1 MCRSDKIV
9 RTVALSAGDR
19 LGPYEIVAPLGA
31 GGMGE
36 VYRARD
42 PRLGREVAVKVSAVQ
57 FSERFEREARA
68 VASLNHPNI
77 CTLFDVGPNFLVM
90 ELLEGPTLA
99 ERIQDGSIP
108 VAEALEIARQIAEA
122 LEAAHEKAI
131 VHRDLKPGN
140 IKLKPDGSVKVLDF
154 GLAKMSGAAAPGE
167 NSPTITIGGTEA
179 GMILGTA
186 AYMAP
191 EQARGKP
198 VDKRADI
205 WAFGVVVYEMVTGQ
219 RLFQGETMTDLLAAV
234 VTADPNLDRAPVN
247 VRKLLQRCLEKD
259 PKKRLRDIG
268 DAMALVEAP
277 TLATEPRPQGSGWM
291 PWSVAGAA
299 VLAHAPG
306 AFLHLREKP
315 PAPPAQVRFHIESPK
330 LALAIGSNFYMP
342 LSPDARRLA
351 YTAAGADGMQRLWIR
366 DMDTLES
373 RVVAGTEQAVS
384 PFWSPDSRF
393 LAFGIGNT
401 LKKVDASGAS
411 APQTLCQS
419 PNAVGTGSWS
429 ADGVIIFGGR
439 GAGPIERVSA
449 SGGTPTPVTA
459 LAQAEGYHT
468 FPVFLPDGRHF
479 YLRVGSTRGIYAGS
493 LDAKPA
499 EQATKPILESFLAA
513 TFAPSSIPS
522 GGYLLFLRGNTLMA
536 QPFDVRHLALAG
548 EAVPLA
554 DRVATFG
561 SAGGFSVSSN
571 GVLAYRTGGT
581 ANLTQFTWYDRKGNM
596 LSRVGEPGTYSG
608 MDLSPDG
615 ARVAHLRQQDVWIM
629 DLTRGID
636 TRFTFDPAAAGYP
649 VWSPD
654 GSKIA
659 FSSQRPGLLG
669 LYVKPSNG
677 ALEEQPLLT
686 SPDGKTVTSW
696 SRDGRYLLYVAS
708 DPGTK
713 NDVWVLPLETGGGAG
728 KPVPLL
734 QTAFQEINPFFSE
747 DMRWIGY
754 LSNESG
760 RHEAYVR
767 PFLASGPS
775 GAPVLGDGKWQISK
789 DGAQSLFWRD
799 DGKEIVLL
807 GLDGSLSSVEIS
819 TSPAFRAGSP
829 QPMFRVPTA
838 TASLTATRDLKRFLL
853 AVPPGEPEKPEPIT
867 VVLNWESALKK

>member
-1 MCRSDKIV
+1 
-9 RTVALSAGDR
+9 
-19 LGPYEIVAPLGA
+19 
-31 GGMGE
+31 
-36 VYRARD
+36 
-42 PRLGREVAVKVSAVQ
+42 
-57 FSERFEREARA
+57 
-68 VASLNHPNI
+68 LNHPNI

-108 VAEALEIARQIAEA
+108 VAEALEIARQIADA

-299 VLAHAPG
+299 VLALAPV

-342 LSPDARRLA
+342 LSPDGRRLA

-468 FPVFLPDGRHF
+468 FPFF
-479 YLRVGSTRGIYAGS
+479 YRTDVISIYASVALVASTPVLSTRNQRSRPQSQSWKASWPRPSRLLPSRVADTFSSY
-493 LDAKPA
+493 
-499 EQATKPILESFLAA
+499 AA
-513 TFAPSSIPS
+513 TRSWPSPSMSATWSLQARQCPSPTGWPRLAPPGDFPSRRMACSLTEPAGRRTLRSS
-522 GGYLLFLRGNTLMA
+522 
-536 QPFDVRHLALAG
+536 
-548 EAVPLA
+548 
-554 DRVATFG
+554 
-561 SAGGFSVSSN
+561 
-571 GVLAYRTGGT
+571 
-581 ANLTQFTWYDRKGNM
+581 
-596 LSRVGEPGTYSG
+596 PGTTVKGTCS
-608 MDLSPDG
+608 
-615 ARVAHLRQQDVWIM
+615 
-629 DLTRGID
+629 
-636 TRFTFDPAAAGYP
+636 AA
-649 VWSPD
+649 
-654 GSKIA
+654 
-659 FSSQRPGLLG
+659 
-669 LYVKPSNG
+669 
-677 ALEEQPLLT
+677 
-686 SPDGKTVTSW
+686 
-696 SRDGRYLLYVAS
+696 
-708 DPGTK
+708 
-713 NDVWVLPLETGGGAG
+713 
-728 KPVPLL
+728 
-734 QTAFQEINPFFSE
+734 
-747 DMRWIGY
+747 
-754 LSNESG
+754 
-760 RHEAYVR
+760 
-767 PFLASGPS
+767 
-775 GAPVLGDGKWQISK
+775 
-789 DGAQSLFWRD
+789 
-799 DGKEIVLL
+799 
-807 GLDGSLSSVEIS
+807 
-819 TSPAFRAGSP
+819 
-829 QPMFRVPTA
+829 
-838 TASLTATRDLKRFLL
+838 
-853 AVPPGEPEKPEPIT
+853 
-867 VVLNWESALKK
+867 